1 MLVMPKK
8 TTRKEKYEMPRVVD
22 EDVKSRIFKRVYLL
36 YGEDSYLKLQ
46 KKKMLLDALRQPDD
60 SMNFTT
66 FEGKGID
73 VSQIIDLAETM
84 PFLADY
90 RVLLVENSLFFKNAA
105 PDALLDYLPTIPE
118 STCLIFCEDEVDK
131 RGRLY
136 KAVASVGAAAE
147 YQHPDAGMITKWIL
161 SQVAKE
167 KKKISE
173 AALHA
178 FLLRCGDD
186 LENIS
191 NELHKLFCYT
201 LERDCITPE
210 DVAAVCSGQMT
221 DDIFDMVNAFSVRD
235 TKKAFSLYYRL
246 LEKKESPYHIMF
258 LVVRQLNILLQ
269 IKDLREQ
276 GFDVSTIASRLGMR
290 DWLVRKNLPQAD
302 SFPLERLQSALRDGV
317 AAEEAFKTGRMDERS
332 AVELFLARYA

>member
-1 MLVMPKK
+1 MAQKSYK
-8 TTRKEKYEMPRVVD
+8 KEKYALPRVID
-22 EDVKSRIFKRVYLL
+22 EDVKAGSFKRVYLL
-36 YGEDSYLKLQ
+36 FGEESYLKRQ
-46 KKKMLLDALRQPDD
+46 KKNLLLDALRRPDD
-60 SMNFTT
+60 NMNFTA
-66 FEGKGID
+66 FEGKGTD
-73 VSQIIDLAETM
+73 VSQLIDLAETM

-90 RVLLVENSLFFKNAA
+90 RVILVENSLYFKNAA
-105 PDALLDYLPTIPE
+105 PDALIDYLGVIPE
-118 STCLIFCEDEVDK
+118 TTCLIFCEDEVDK

-136 KAVASVGAAAE
+136 KAVTKAGAAAE
-147 YQHPDAGMITKWIL
+147 YQHPDGDTLTKWVL
-161 SQVAKE
+161 GKVSKE

-186 LENIS
+186 LEYVS
-191 NELHKLFCYT
+191 NELDKLFCYT

-221 DDIFDMVNAFSVRD
+221 DDIFDMVNAFSVHD
-235 TKKAFSLYYRL
+235 TRKAFSLYYRL

-276 GFDVSTIASRLGMR
+276 GFDVNTIAARLGMR
-290 DWLVRKNLPQAD
+290 DWLVRKNLPQAN
-302 SFPLERLQSALRDGV
+302 SFTMERLTSALRDGV